1 MYTEKALAI
10 RRCKAIKADGTPCKS
25 FAVWGKENQLCA
37 SHQPSK
43 KIHKPRNPN
52 RKKRRFHEKQPP
64 PPAPAKPTPTHTG
77 PAAGNADGP
86 ISPMKPTNR
95 MNLKSLMMRE
105 MRWIVAGK
113 YSYLRTLRDQFF
125 FLLVVALW

>member
-52 RKKRRFHEKQPP
+52 RKNGGFMKNNRPP
-64 PPAPAKPTPTHTG
+64 CACKAYPYPHRPGGGKCQWPDLTDETNKPDELEIFDD
-77 PAAGNADGP
+77 AGNEVDCCG
-86 ISPMKPTNR
+86 
-95 MNLKSLMMRE
+95 E
-105 MRWIVAGK
+105 V
-113 YSYLRTLRDQFF
+113 
-125 FLLVVALW
+125 